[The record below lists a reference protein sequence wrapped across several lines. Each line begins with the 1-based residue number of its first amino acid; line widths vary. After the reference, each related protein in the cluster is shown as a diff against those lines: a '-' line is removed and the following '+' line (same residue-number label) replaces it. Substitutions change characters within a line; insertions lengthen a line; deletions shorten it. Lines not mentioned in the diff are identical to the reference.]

1 MREST
6 KLLFSDLYDLHL
18 AGVALDTR
26 IIVDDGDLAIH
37 WPLLLLWG
45 NQWWSQLGQ
54 AGADNVVLLPGV
66 SLSEAQELVDILYG
80 REKGSN
86 GHFTV
91 IEDTGV
97 TEEDIHNNNV
107 SDDGDVKLE
116 PYEIY
121 DQFPCESCGKI
132 FDNQKT
138 LAEHVYNIHKIHI
151 STCDICGKTFKN
163 HKTLSNHMRLHKT
176 INCDSCGKSFKVAYY
191 TRHKAKCKIY
201 NCEECDYT
209 TRSERDLKA
218 HKKVH
223 QQILHQCLFC
233 PYTTSKNK

>member
-1 MREST
+1 MRKST
-6 KLLFSDLYDLHL
+6 KSLFSDLYDLHL

-26 IIVDDGDLAIH
+26 IIVDDGELAIH

-191 TRHKAKCKIY
+191 TRHKVKCKIY
-201 NCEECDYT
+201 KCKECDYT
-209 TRSERDLKA
+209 TRSERANSSSIPTLDL
-218 HKKVH
+218 
-223 QQILHQCLFC
+223 LMNRNLSL
-233 PYTTSKNK
+233 TL